1 LTPNAHK
8 DKPESCAKIGIIL
21 ETSKYFSKKVI
32 FTNKTIR
39 FFANFKYLY
48 YLCSQNS
55 NCYGSNIQRGL
66 SGEALYQGRDWGEET
81 PVSTT
86 DSQRISKGHQISD
99 SSQTER
105 RFVPL

>member
-1 LTPNAHK
+1 MA
-8 DKPESCAKIGIIL
+8 PEVIKVDYRKKIIYKQK
-21 ETSKYFSKKVI
+21 S
-32 FTNKTIR
+32 IR
-39 FFANFKYLY
+39 FFANLEYYY
-48 YLCSQNS
+48 YLCTQNS
-55 NCYGSNIQRGL
+55 NCYDSNIQRGL

-105 RFVPL
+105 RFVSL